1 MQASRPADTY
11 SPLYFLA
18 SLGAGGI
25 GVTFFLWLYF
35 WVKHPGQPVPIN
47 EDIVAAF
54 LTGGP
59 AMKAMI
65 LFAVVAIL
73 VFAYLNIRY
82 LVWNLR
88 ELSSFKRTEAYA
100 QLRAS
105 NAETQL
111 MAMPLALAM
120 TINVGFVLGLV
131 FVPGLWGVVE
141 YLFPLAI
148 AAFFAVGVLAMTQ
161 LGNFLG
167 RVKTEG
173 GFDWTANGSFAQM
186 LPAFALSMVGVG
198 LAAPAAMSALPAT
211 SAVAMVLAIFF
222 LIAAAVVGMIALV
235 FGMHSMLSHGV
246 TPEAAPTLLI
256 VIPILTVLGI
266 LMLRVDHGLHEH
278 LKMHAEPGATLLL
291 LTKLL
296 SVQIIFGLLGLEILK
311 RVGYVGR
318 FLTGPENS
326 VGAYALI
333 CPGVAFGVLTQFW
346 INPGLVGSGLVTKF
360 SAVYWALTLVAIF
373 TQVAMVALFVRLN
386 RRHFGHN
393 T

>member
-1 MQASRPADTY
+1 MPVSRPADTY
-11 SPLYFLA
+11 SPLYFLG

-54 LTGGP
+54 LTGGL
-59 AMKAMI
+59 AMKGMI
-65 LFAVVAIL
+65 LFAVLAIA

-88 ELSSFKRTEAYA
+88 QLSSFKRTEAYA

-141 YLFPLAI
+141 YLFPMAI
-148 AAFFAVGVLAMTQ
+148 AAFLAVGVLALKQ
-161 LGNFLG
+161 LGTFLG

-186 LPAFALSMVGVG
+186 LPAFSLSMVGVG
-198 LAAPAAMSALPAT
+198 LAAPAAMSNLPAT

-222 LIAAAVVGMIALV
+222 LVASAVVGIIALV
-235 FGMHSMLSHGV
+235 FGVHSMLSHGI

-266 LMLRVDHGLHEH
+266 LMLRVDHGLHQH

-311 RVGYVGR
+311 RVGYAGQ
-318 FLTGPENS
+318 FLSGPENS

-346 INPGLVGSGLVTKF
+346 INPGLVGVGLVAKF
-360 SAVYWALTLVAIF
+360 SLVYWGLTLLPLA
-373 TQVAMVALFVRLN
+373 TQVAMVWLYFHLN
-386 RRHFGHN
+386 RRHFGAAA
-393 T
+393 